1 MIKQGF
7 YGLNVRLLAYL
18 FLCLWFIIL
27 SLPSMFFSVRIAGLI
42 YQKVSFTSW
51 FVFFCLSSVLCCWLV
66 HSILEYYELIIY
78 AFHSPIPSHHSS
90 ITLNCDK
97 HGLSVS
103 FISSIA
109 IDKRVILIIIALNF
123 PSRLSSFPQSTMI
136 FLSVRFSYIF

>member
-51 FVFFCLSSVLCCWLV
+51 FVFFCLSSVLCC
-66 HSILEYYELIIY
+66 
-78 AFHSPIPSHHSS
+78 
-90 ITLNCDK
+90 
-97 HGLSVS
+97 
-103 FISSIA
+103 
-109 IDKRVILIIIALNF
+109 
-123 PSRLSSFPQSTMI
+123 
-136 FLSVRFSYIF
+136 